1 MTPRSSSRRDAASPA
16 PARALLRISRGFG
29 RDAAQ
34 ARGSGG
40 WQRTERA
47 ASRGIGRAGHWL
59 DRRNAEGMRRL
70 APARAGL
77 VLAAGALTLGLVI
90 LLARRGRHGG

>member
-34 ARGSGG
+34 ARESGG

-59 DRRNAEGMRRL
+59 DRRNPEGMRGL
-70 APARAGL
+70 APGL
-77 VLAAGALTLGLVI
+77 VIGAGALALGLLI

>member
-1 MTPRSSSRRDAASPA
+1 MNSRSSSRRDAASPA

-34 ARGSGG
+34 ARESGG

-59 DRRNAEGMRRL
+59 DRRNAQGMRRI

-77 VLAAGALTLGLVI
+77 VLGAGALAFSLLI
-90 LLARRGRHGG
+90 LLARRGRHGR